1 MRRRALLRTGAAVT
15 LGGAG
20 LAGAVGGVLT
30 LLGAAGAA
38 GDALAGPAPA
48 PGGAGGAGAGFV
60 STGVRTD
67 TAPMA
72 RLFDGLG
79 PIEQAHWVMEGP
91 GPDHP
96 PLLAGDAVVYALLR
110 LPAVPAVPATPAVPS
125 APPPA
130 SGQSVPSGGPAF
142 RDHDRP
148 VADDRAPHALAAHAP
163 PGAVWEQT
171 PGLPLTTNAESCT
184 AWFDRGSGTLCARLV
199 RPRVPVA

>member
-1 MRRRALLRTGAAVT
+1 MRRRTLLRAGAVVT

-20 LAGAVGGVLT
+20 LAGSVGGVLT
-30 LLGAAGAA
+30 LLGAAGAV
-38 GDALAGPAPA
+38 GDVLGGPA
-48 PGGAGGAGAGFV
+48 PGGAGGGFV

-96 PLLAGDAVVYALLR
+96 PLRAGDAVVYALLR
-110 LPAVPAVPATPAVPS
+110 LPTAPAVPS
-125 APPPA
+125 APPPTSAPPLA
-130 SGQSVPSGGPAF
+130 SGQSVPSGRPAF

-163 PGAVWEQT
+163 PGAAWEQA
-171 PGLPLTTNAESCT
+171 PGLSLTTNAESCT
-184 AWFDRGSGTLCARLV
+184 AWFDRGSGTLFARLV